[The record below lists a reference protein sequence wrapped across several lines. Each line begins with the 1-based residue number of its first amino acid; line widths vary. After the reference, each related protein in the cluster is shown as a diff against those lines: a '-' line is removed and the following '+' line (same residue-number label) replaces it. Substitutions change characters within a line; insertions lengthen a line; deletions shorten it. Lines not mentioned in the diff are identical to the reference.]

1 MTLSERKLRRIVK
14 EEINRVLMEGWED
27 ETDNRRAIG
36 SKDTG
41 SAVTDREAYDI
52 SRQFSSAF
60 NKLDTLLYDK
70 NNRHYVKSSSELK
83 RMKSKILRVAKK
95 VINGAESAL
104 RDVKKADEGHYQT
117 EEIRGML
124 EKIIDKTTDLT
135 GSLKDKSGGD
145 PHEAARAVRAS
156 HQHYDEMSGPE
167 YYK

>member
-1 MTLSERKLRRIVK
+1 MTLSERKLRKIVK
-14 EEINRVLMEGWED
+14 EEINRVLSEGWED
-27 ETDNRRAIG
+27 ETDNRRAVG

-41 SAVTDREAYDI
+41 PAVTDRDAYDI

-70 NNRHYVKSSSELK
+70 NNQHYVKPSSELQ
-83 RMKSKILRVAKK
+83 RMKSKILPVAKE

-104 RDVKKADEGHYQT
+104 RDVKRVDDDHYQT
-117 EEIRGML
+117 EEIHGML
-124 EKIIDKTTDLT
+124 EKIIDKTTDLA
-135 GSLKDKSGGD
+135 GSLKDEFGGD

>member
-14 EEINRVLMEGWED
+14 EEINRVLSEGWED
-27 ETDNRRAIG
+27 ETDNRRAVG

-41 SAVTDREAYDI
+41 PAVTDREAYDI

-70 NNRHYVKSSSELK
+70 DGDGYVKSSSKLQK
-83 RMKSKILRVAKK
+83 MKSEIFPVAKK
-95 VINGAESAL
+95 VIDGAESAL
-104 RDVKKADEGHYQT
+104 RDVKKVDDDHYQT
-117 EEIRGML
+117 EEIQGML
-124 EKIIDKTTDLT
+124 EKIVDKTSDLL
-135 GSLKDKSGGD
+135 GSLKNKFGGD
-145 PHEAARAVRAS
+145 PHEAGRAVRAS